1 MTDIT
6 IHTEAEHQTTGVSN
20 AFIDDYRPNANGDF
34 VKIYL
39 YLLRVLSQENA
50 HFSISQMADKLHYT
64 ENDIR
69 RGLAYWE
76 QLHLLRLEYD
86 NDARLISV
94 CLLTPQRFS
103 HRADAVSHPAILEA
117 VSNHDVPV
125 AAITAAEQI
134 AYTVV
139 AEPKDT
145 PQTNP
150 ATSTGSTPQYSA
162 MDIASFKEQENVSE
176 LLFISEHYIGHTLN
190 MTEINKIFFWYDQL
204 HFSVDMIEY
213 LVEYCV
219 EKGHPNIHYMNKVAL
234 NWAESG
240 IATVEEAKQSANI
253 HSQSY
258 YAVMKAFG
266 ISGRNLLDAEIAYI
280 RKWTG
285 TYGFTL
291 DIITEACARTIRNT
305 GKAKFE
311 YADSI
316 LTSWHK
322 QGIRHLEDIARLDE
336 AFASNK
342 PAKTTNKP
350 AARTTN
356 NRFHNFEQRSYDD
369 DYYIA
374 LEQQLLRK

>member
-1 MTDIT
+1 
-6 IHTEAEHQTTGVSN
+6 
-20 AFIDDYRPNANGDF
+20 
-34 VKIYL
+34 
-39 YLLRVLSQENA
+39 
-50 HFSISQMADKLHYT
+50 
-64 ENDIR
+64 
-69 RGLAYWE
+69 
-76 QLHLLRLEYD
+76 
-86 NDARLISV
+86 
-94 CLLTPQRFS
+94 
-103 HRADAVSHPAILEA
+103 
-117 VSNHDVPV
+117 
-125 AAITAAEQI
+125 
-134 AYTVV
+134 
-139 AEPKDT
+139 
-145 PQTNP
+145 
-150 ATSTGSTPQYSA
+150 
-162 MDIASFKEQENVSE
+162 
-176 LLFISEHYIGHTLN
+176 
-190 MTEINKIFFWYDQL
+190 
-204 HFSVDMIEY
+204 
-213 LVEYCV
+213 
-219 EKGHPNIHYMNKVAL
+219 
-234 NWAESG
+234 
-240 IATVEEAKQSANI
+240 
-253 HSQSY
+253 
-258 YAVMKAFG
+258 MKAFG